1 MEKREDGWWFHDP
14 NNSDPYFQE
23 VGPYQTK
30 KEAEDGQR
38 GLRDFWKALQNM
50 SVKTSKRRKKD
61 VPKVSAPS
69 KSLQADKGTGSGNN
83 HREALS
89 PVRGGVR
96 QALLF

>member
-38 GLRDFWKALQNM
+38 GLRDFWKNLQGVR
-50 SVKTSKRRKKD
+50 VKATKRRKKD
-61 VPKVSAPS
+61 VPSVSAPD
-69 KSLQADKGTGSGNN
+69 KPLQADPGSSKGDLK
-83 HREALS
+83 RDALP
-89 PVRGGVR
+89 PVPCGVR

>member
-38 GLRDFWKALQNM
+38 GLRDFWKNLQGVR
-50 SVKTSKRRKKD
+50 VKGAKRRKKD
-61 VPKVSAPS
+61 VSSVSAPD
-69 KSLQADKGTGSGNN
+69 KPLQAESDSGKEDPK
-83 HREALS
+83 RDAL
-89 PVRGGVR
+89 PPLQCGVR

>member
-14 NNSDPYFQE
+14 KNSDPYYQY

-38 GLRDFWKALQNM
+38 GLRDFWKNLQGVR
-50 SVKTSKRRKKD
+50 VKASKRRKKD
-61 VPKVSAPS
+61 VSPVSSPD
-69 KSLQADKGTGSGNN
+69 KPLQAEAGSGEGGSE
-83 HREALS
+83 RDALP
-89 PVRGGVR
+89 PVQCGVR